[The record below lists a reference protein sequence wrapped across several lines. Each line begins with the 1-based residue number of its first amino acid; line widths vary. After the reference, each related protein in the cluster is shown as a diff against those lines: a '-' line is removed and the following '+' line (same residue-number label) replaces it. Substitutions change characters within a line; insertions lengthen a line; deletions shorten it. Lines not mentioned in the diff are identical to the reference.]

1 MTAFDED
8 RNNTFLQQQGLDPE
22 APLEKFP
29 AFPEEAMK
37 RMTKA
42 EREAIQ
48 KWNDDINNYFRRAKT
63 RTSSLA

>member
-1 MTAFDED
+1 MTSFDED
-8 RNNTFLQQQGLDPE
+8 RHNKFIQQESDVTE

-37 RMTKA
+37 RMTKS

-48 KWNDDINNYFRRAKT
+48 KWNDDVNNYFRRAKT